1 MTTIPWALSV
11 PGIIFLVVVA
21 PLWMLCHYVTVWMRL
36 RAGAGAGAGPGKV
49 AVERAELDR
58 MRTLAEGLEQRIES
72 LETILDAEAPGWRK
86 R

>member
-11 PGIIFLVVVA
+11 PGIIFLVVVV

-36 RAGAGAGAGPGKV
+36 RAGAGAGPGKV

>member
-11 PGIIFLVVVA
+11 PGIIFLVVVV
-21 PLWMLCHYVTVWMRL
+21 PLWILCHYVTVWMRL
-36 RAGAGAGAGPGKV
+36 RAGAAGAGKV
-49 AVERAELDR
+49 VVERAELDR
-58 MRTLAEGLEQRIES
+58 MRTLAEELDRRIES

>member
-11 PGIIFLVVVA
+11 PGIIFLVVVV
-21 PLWMLCHYVTVWMRL
+21 PLWILCHYVTVWMRL
-36 RAGAGAGAGPGKV
+36 RANAAGPGKV

>member
-11 PGIIFLVVVA
+11 PGIIFLVVVV
-21 PLWMLCHYVTVWMRL
+21 PLWILCHYVTVWMRL
-36 RAGAGAGAGPGKV
+36 RAGAAGAGKV

-58 MRTLAEGLEQRIES
+58 MRTLAEELDRRIES

>member
-11 PGIIFLVVVA
+11 PGIIFLVVVV
-21 PLWMLCHYVTVWMRL
+21 PLWILCHYVTVWMRL
-36 RAGAGAGAGPGKV
+36 RAGAAGPGKV

-58 MRTLAEGLEQRIES
+58 MRALAEGLEQRIES